1 MAEYLTPAWFAEVN
15 AAAAATARSPEGTV
29 DDAAVTVQQ
38 VVTGAPGGEV
48 RYWVRVDEG
57 GLRAGLGVADGAD
70 ATVTEAYE
78 TAVAVTRGELG
89 VETAFLAGRIRVEG
103 DGAALLHHR
112 QVLGQVLDALAAVHA
127 RTTYR

>member
-1 MAEYLTPAWFAEVN
+1 MAEYLTPAWFEEVN
-15 AAAAATARSPEGTV
+15 EAAAGAGGDVTGPVAG
-29 DDAAVTVQQ
+29 AVTVQQ
-38 VVTGAPGGEV
+38 VVTGAPGGDV

-70 ATVTEAYE
+70 ATVTQTYE

-89 VETAFLAGRIRVEG
+89 VEAAFLAGRVRVDG
-103 DGAALLHHR
+103 DTAALLRHQR
-112 QVLGQVLDALAAVHA
+112 ALAQVVAALAAVHQ